1 MEEKITTE
9 ELDTADKKDQK
20 FNILNYVKQYKKMI
34 LVIVCAVIA
43 AIALLIGVISIAN
56 SIKAGKIEKQLQ
68 GMVFKHYSEYNV
80 DSGEN
85 SVTNWYLWVI
95 DIDKDDSYISEDW
108 SCYPAESEDKR
119 FKHSKDEYELDI
131 SFSLFGKPQLG
142 RYEIVYD
149 ENGEIE
155 ALDSGIVRYDAVAE
169 ESSESVIGKKA
180 FEVFGKLTKWKNSNF
195 AEMIKTIYKDYD
207 VNYEAVEGSDSKFL
221 VTVTGNYYPNKT
233 DLKNFTQEGTF
244 TVEVDLATNEGKII
258 KDQGI
263 TSAYDVYRAL
273 STKWYY

>member
-9 ELDTADKKDQK
+9 ELDTADKKDPK

-34 LVIVCAVIA
+34 LVIGCAVIA

-56 SIKAGKIEKQLQ
+56 SIKAEKIEKQLQ

-119 FKHSKDEYELDI
+119 FKHSKYEYELDI

-149 ENGEIE
+149 ENGEYSWCRDFETIKKTFE
-155 ALDSGIVRYDAVAE
+155 WELNELKTDYVDFGFLHCVDDDEDFDDGYVFEGQDLFDDSG
-169 ESSESVIGKKA
+169 
-180 FEVFGKLTKWKNSNF
+180 
-195 AEMIKTIYKDYD
+195 
-207 VNYEAVEGSDSKFL
+207 
-221 VTVTGNYYPNKT
+221 
-233 DLKNFTQEGTF
+233 
-244 TVEVDLATNEGKII
+244 NEGEQYGK
-258 KDQGI
+258 
-263 TSAYDVYRAL
+263 TMVFP
-273 STKWYY
+273 